1 MSESNNDRATT
12 VTNLYAS
19 ESLCAG
25 WISVSLFLLTVA
37 LLFYDMTKRSSIQLH
52 YSIAALFAVTIMLL
66 SILACLSGTIDYANR
81 VKKQIKLS
89 KFEFNQE
96 KNISKV
102 VTCIGVVLTIIELG
116 ICIAIIRS
124 IINKR

>member
-37 LLFYDMTKRSSIQLH
+37 LLFYDMTERK
-52 YSIAALFAVTIMLL
+52 
-66 SILACLSGTIDYANR
+66 
-81 VKKQIKLS
+81 
-89 KFEFNQE
+89 
-96 KNISKV
+96 
-102 VTCIGVVLTIIELG
+102 
-116 ICIAIIRS
+116 
-124 IINKR
+124 